1 MMFKTDICSVL
12 LPGSEIPN
20 WISHQTIGSS
30 ISFCVPSLL
39 DGNIGGKMLLSV
51 VYAVKKEAPREI
63 FDQRRD
69 LRWRMRLRNK
79 SYRDRSNNWDDWETV
94 GDFYRVIPEGPDF
107 DIFEDHIAARVI
119 ANNSWTRNI
128 ISKMKSGHEI
138 EVDVDLKLSAHP
150 GIVYERIDPQIME
163 VKRCG
168 IHFVV
173 DEHEP
178 DVRDDEISES
188 EDCDCSESSLSD
200 VRDDEISESED
211 CDCSDPLPN

>member
-1 MMFKTDICSVL
+1 MMSKTGNSVSSVL

-20 WISHQTIGSS
+20 WISHQTIGST

-39 DGNIGGKMLLSV
+39 DGKIGGKMLLSV
-51 VYAVKKEAPREI
+51 VYAVKKEAPRET
-63 FDQRRD
+63 FAQRRR

-79 SYRDRSNNWDDWETV
+79 SYRDRSNSWDDWGTGV
-94 GDFYRVIPEGPDF
+94 MPDGPDF
-107 DIFEDHIAARVI
+107 DIFEDHIAAALVRY
-119 ANNSWTRNI
+119 R
-128 ISKMKSGHEI
+128 SKMKSGDGVEI
-138 EVDVDLKLSAHP
+138 EVDVVLESWAHP
-150 GIVYERIDPQIME
+150 GIVYERIDPQIIE

-178 DVRDDEISES
+178 N
-188 EDCDCSESSLSD
+188 